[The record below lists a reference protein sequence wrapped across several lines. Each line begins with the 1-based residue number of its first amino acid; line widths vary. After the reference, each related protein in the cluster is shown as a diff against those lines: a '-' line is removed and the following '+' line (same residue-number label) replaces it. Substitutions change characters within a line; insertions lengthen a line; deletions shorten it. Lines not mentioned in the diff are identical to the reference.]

1 MNIGF
6 IGTGNMG
13 TILIE
18 ALIESKAVNPSFL
31 SITNRTLEKAKTL
44 KNKYPEIQL
53 AETPEDVILQSEL
66 IFLCVKPLDIYPFLS
81 KHSRL
86 FTEKQCLITI
96 TSPIR
101 VDQIEQIVPCQTA
114 RIIPSITNRAFAGIS
129 LITYGSSCTDK
140 TKTNI
145 LQLLK
150 GISLPVQIE
159 ERITR
164 VASDIVSCG
173 PAFFSYL
180 VQRFIDAAVAETNI
194 SHAEATVLSK
204 EMLVGLGKLLEKEHY
219 TLPSLQEKVCVK
231 GGVTGEGIKA
241 LDEGIG
247 DMFHRLFRSTH
258 TKFEEDLS
266 LIKKQFPAS
275 S

>member
-18 ALIESKAVNPSFL
+18 ALIESKAADPSFL

-44 KNKYPEIQL
+44 KSKYPEIYL
-53 AETPEDVILQSEL
+53 AETPEEVILQSEM
-66 IFLCVKPLDIYPFLS
+66 IFLCLKPLDIYPFLN
-81 KHSRL
+81 KHQRL
-86 FTEKQCLITI
+86 FAESHCLITI

-101 VDQIEQIVPCQTA
+101 VDQIEMIVPCQTA
-114 RIIPSITNRAFAGIS
+114 RMIPSITNRAFAGIS
-129 LITYGSSCTDK
+129 LVTFGSRCTER
-140 TKTNI
+140 TKAK
-145 LQLLK
+145 LWHLMEGVSKPL
-150 GISLPVQIE
+150 QIE
-159 ERITR
+159 EEITR
-164 VASDIVSCG
+164 VSSDIVSCG
-173 PAFFSYL
+173 PAFFSFL
-180 VQRFIDAAVAETNI
+180 IQRFIEAAVAETKI
-194 SHAEATVLSK
+194 TQSEALLLSK

-219 TLPSLQEKVCVK
+219 TLLTLQEKVCVQ

-241 LDEGIG
+241 MDEEIG
-247 DMFHRLFRSTH
+247 DMFHHLFRATH
-258 TKFEEDLS
+258 EKFAEDLS